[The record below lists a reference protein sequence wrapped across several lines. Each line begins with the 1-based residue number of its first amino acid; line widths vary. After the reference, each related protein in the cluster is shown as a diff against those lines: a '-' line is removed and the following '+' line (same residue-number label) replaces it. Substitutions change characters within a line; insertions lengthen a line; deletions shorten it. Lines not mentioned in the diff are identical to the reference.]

1 MTNPAILD
9 ALQRA
14 ETFMEGFDDDDQQE
28 NIADHLR
35 AIRNAISILSVQ
47 VQDADGLSQWE
58 GWDGSRGFWSQTKH
72 RDAVMHAMFRGPWS
86 MEDAATLLG
95 FIDRTWPK
103 VTAQQTE
110 AIASEPP
117 SKVHDVAALADDI
130 ERLEVDYNI
139 SEFYGLADWAAFRA
153 GIAKGRAAAAELV
166 RTRAPGNLGG
176 K

>member
-1 MTNPAILD
+1 
-9 ALQRA
+9 
-14 ETFMEGFDDDDQQE
+14 
-28 NIADHLR
+28 
-35 AIRNAISILSVQ
+35 
-47 VQDADGLSQWE
+47 
-58 GWDGSRGFWSQTKH
+58 
-72 RDAVMHAMFRGPWS
+72 